1 MKESLM
7 QEERRRILRDFFIA
21 SVGWG
26 FLRGVPLSLNEVW
39 DPHELISYWKHYYYD
54 NE

>member
-1 MKESLM
+1 MKEPLM
-7 QEERRRILRDFFIA
+7 KEERRKILPDFFIA

-39 DPHELISYWKHYYYD
+39 GPQELIMYWKHISKY
-54 NE
+54 EI